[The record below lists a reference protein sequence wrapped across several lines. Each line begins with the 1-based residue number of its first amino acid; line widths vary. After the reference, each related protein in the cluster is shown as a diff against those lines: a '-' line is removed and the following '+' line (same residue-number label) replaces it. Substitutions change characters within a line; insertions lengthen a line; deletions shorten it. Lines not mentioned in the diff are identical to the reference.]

1 MGAEYPYPPP
11 PSLKMG
17 NSNFSIGLNRQRV
30 LNVSLASGDGQQ
42 IEAQKMILAA
52 SSPFCGLINIHN
64 STRSKENIDFVV
76 GPPKL
81 LFQYKPKKFASR
93 SAPNV
98 MK

>member
-11 PSLKMG
+11 PCLKMG
-17 NSNFSIGLNRQRV
+17 NSNFSIGLNRKRV

-42 IEAQKMILAA
+42 IEAQKVILAA

-76 GPPKL
+76 GPPK
-81 LFQYKPKKFASR
+81 
-93 SAPNV
+93 
-98 MK
+98 